1 MNKHR
6 LNMGKGESKK
16 INTPMLDYTNFT
28 NMYYGNTNGLFNGP
42 FNEPDE
48 VSYGSICSCNPMNGG
63 SGICGCINGNK
74 MVPNPKKNIRV
85 TETITS
91 NSTIFT
97 NFINEV
103 DKYDELFKLFDY
115 LQEEAKNKRLLAE
128 KSNDPHYY
136 YGMVSAFLDIQS
148 KILKTVNKK

>member
-6 LNMGKGESKK
+6 LNIGKNKVTKK
-16 INTPMLDYTNFT
+16 NDETWVSDCLDFANLYNINLNGMF
-28 NMYYGNTNGLFNGP
+28 NT
-42 FNEPDE
+42 EPDE
-48 VSYGSICSCNPMNGG
+48 VPYGSICSCNPANGG

-74 MVPNPKKNIRV
+74 MVPNPKKNISV
-85 TETITS
+85 TETFTG
-91 NSTIFT
+91 NNTIFT
-97 NFINEV
+97 NFVNDI

-115 LQEEAKNKRLLAE
+115 LQEEVKNKRLLAE

-136 YGMVSAFLDIQS
+136 YGMVSAFLDIQA